1 VNARRLLLTLPL
13 LLAVVAIGAGVFLVR
28 SLSPVA
34 ARERSVEFRVPP
46 GSSLGA
52 VARDLERERLVRH
65 AWAFEALARWRGL
78 AGELRAGEYDLSPHR
93 TTGEILEN
101 IAEGRVRT
109 YRIVIPEGLTA
120 VEIAERLE
128 ETGLADSDEFLTT
141 VRSQE
146 LVNELD
152 VEGESLEGY
161 LFPETYQLA
170 RGLPA
175 AEIARAMVAQFH
187 HIWPEIA
194 PGSEALGFSMLETV
208 TLASIVEKETGV
220 PEERSL
226 IAAVFHNRLRRGMR
240 LETDPTVIYGIPS
253 FDGNLRRAD
262 LEDAGNPYNTYQIPG
277 LPPGPI
283 ANPGAA
289 ALRAAVAPAS
299 SSYLYFVSR
308 NDGTHPFSSSY
319 AEHSAAVNRFQK
331 RRRGRASPP

>member
-1 VNARRLLLTLPL
+1 VRTRRLALALPL
-13 LLAVVAIGAGVFLVR
+13 LLAVAAIGAAVLVVR

-34 ARERSVEFRVPP
+34 ESGQSVLFRVQT

-52 VARDLERERLVRH
+52 VARDLEREQLIRH
-65 AWAFEALARWRGL
+65 AWAFENLARWRGL
-78 AGELRAGEYDLSPHR
+78 AGELRAGEYDLSPHLGA
-93 TTGEILEN
+93 GEILEQ
-101 IAEGRVRT
+101 IAEGRVQT
-109 YRIVIPEGLTA
+109 YRIAIPEGFTA
-120 VEIAERLE
+120 VEIAQRLE
-128 ETGLADSDEFLTT
+128 EEGLADVGEFLRA

-146 LVNELD
+146 LVNEVE

-161 LFPETYQLA
+161 LFPETYRLA

-175 AEIARAMVAQFH
+175 SEIARTMVAQFH
-187 HIWPEIA
+187 AIWPEIA
-194 PGSEALGFSMLETV
+194 PESEALGLSMLETV

-262 LEDAGNPYNTYQIPG
+262 LEDTGNPYNTYQIPG

-289 ALRAAVAPAS
+289 ALRAAVSPAS
-299 SSYLYFVSR
+299 SDYLYFVSR
-308 NDGTHPFSSSY
+308 NDGTHQFSSSY
-319 AEHSAAVNRFQK
+319 AEHAAAVDRFQ
-331 RRRGRASPP
+331 RGRRSPSHPR

>member
-1 VNARRLLLTLPL
+1 VNRRRFALALLL
-13 LLAVVAIGAGVFLVR
+13 LLAVVAIGTGVLVVR
-28 SLSPVA
+28 SLLPVA
-34 ARERSVEFRVPP
+34 GSERSIHFRVQP
-46 GSSLGA
+46 GLSLGA

-65 AWAFEALARWRGL
+65 AWAFETLARWRGL
-78 AGELRAGEYDLSPHR
+78 AGELRAGEYDLSPHL
-93 TTGEILEN
+93 TTGEILER

-120 VEIAERLE
+120 VEIAQRLE
-128 ETGLADSDEFLTT
+128 EKGLANPGEFLTA
-141 VRSQE
+141 VRTQE

-170 RGLPA
+170 RGLPV

-187 HIWPEIA
+187 AVWPEIA
-194 PGSEALGFSMLETV
+194 PRSEALGLSMLETV

-220 PEERSL
+220 PEERSV

-240 LETDPTVIYGIPS
+240 LETDPTVIYGLPN

-262 LEDAGNPYNTYQIPG
+262 LEDTRNAYNTYQIPG

-289 ALRAAVAPAS
+289 ALRAAVAPAT

-308 NDGTHPFSSSY
+308 NDGTHEFSSSY
-319 AEHSAAVNRFQK
+319 TEHAAAVDRFQK
-331 RRRGRASPP
+331 GRRSRPQ

>member
-1 VNARRLLLTLPL
+1 MKARRFLLALPL
-13 LLAVVAIGAGVFLVR
+13 LLAVVVIGAGVLVAR
-28 SLSPVA
+28 SLSPLA
-34 ARERSVEFRVPP
+34 GSEQSIEFRVQP
-46 GSSLGA
+46 GLSLGA

-65 AWAFEALARWRGL
+65 AWAFETLARWRGL
-78 AGELRAGEYDLSPHR
+78 AGEIRAGEYDLSPHL
-93 TTGEILEN
+93 TTGEILER

-120 VEIAERLE
+120 VEIAQRLE
-128 ETGLADSDEFLTT
+128 EEGLADPGEFLTA
-141 VRSQE
+141 VRTQE

-170 RGLPA
+170 RGLPV

-187 HIWPEIA
+187 AVWPEIA
-194 PGSEALGFSMLETV
+194 PSSEALGLSMLETV

-253 FDGNLRRAD
+253 FDGNLRRTD

-308 NDGTHPFSSSY
+308 NDGTHEFSSSY
-319 AEHSAAVNRFQK
+319 AEHSAAVDRFQK
-331 RRRGRASPP
+331 RRRGRISPP

>member
-1 VNARRLLLTLPL
+1 MNARRFLLALPL
-13 LLAVVAIGAGVFLVR
+13 LLAVVGIGAGVFAVR

-34 ARERSVEFRVPP
+34 GSEQSVHFRVQR
-46 GSSLGA
+46 GSNLGA
-52 VARDLERERLVRH
+52 VARDLEGERLVRQ
-65 AWAFEALARWRGL
+65 AWAFETLARWRGL
-78 AGELRAGEYDLSPHR
+78 EGELRAGEYDLSPHL
-93 TTGEILEN
+93 TTGEILQR

-109 YRIVIPEGLTA
+109 YRIVFPEGLTA
-120 VEIAERLE
+120 VEIAQRLE
-128 ETGLADSDEFLTT
+128 EKGLADPGEFLTA

-175 AEIARAMVAQFH
+175 VEIARAMVTQFH
-187 HIWPEIA
+187 AVWPEIA
-194 PGSEALGFSMLETV
+194 PGSEALGLSMLETV

-220 PEERSL
+220 PGERFL

-240 LETDPTVIYGIPS
+240 LETDPAVIYGIPH

-262 LEDAGNPYNTYQIPG
+262 LEDTGNPYNTYQIPG

-289 ALRAAVAPAS
+289 ALRATVAPAS

-308 NDGTHPFSSSY
+308 NDGTHEFSSSY
-319 AEHSAAVNRFQK
+319 AEHAAAVDHFQK
-331 RRRGRASPP
+331 GRGSPPRPR

>member
-1 VNARRLLLTLPL
+1 VKARHLLLALPL
-13 LLAVVAIGAGVFLVR
+13 LLALLAVGAGVFVMR

-34 ARERSVEFRVPP
+34 ESQQSIHFRVQP

-52 VARDLERERLVRH
+52 VAWDLEREQLVRH
-65 AWAFEALARWRGL
+65 AWAFETLARWRGL
-78 AGELRAGEYDLSPHR
+78 AGELRAGEYDLSQHL
-93 TTGEILEN
+93 TTGQILER

-109 YRIVIPEGLTA
+109 YRVVIPEGLTA
-120 VEIAERLE
+120 VEIAQRLE
-128 ETGLADSDEFLTT
+128 EKGLADPGEFLAAIRT
-141 VRSQE
+141 QE

-170 RGLPA
+170 RGLQA

-187 HIWPEIA
+187 LIWPEIA
-194 PGSEALGFSMLETV
+194 PRSETLGFSMLETV

-226 IAAVFHNRLRRGMR
+226 IAAVFHNRMRRGMR

-253 FDGNLRRAD
+253 FDGNLRRAH
-262 LEDAGNPYNTYQIPG
+262 LEDAGNPYNTYQISG

-308 NDGTHPFSSSY
+308 NDGTHQFSSSY
-319 AEHSAAVNRFQK
+319 AAHAAAVDRYQKGK
-331 RRRGRASPP
+331 RRASHPR

>member
-1 VNARRLLLTLPL
+1 VKARRFLLALPL
-13 LLAVVAIGAGVFLVR
+13 LLAVVVIGAGVLVAR
-28 SLSPVA
+28 SLSPLA
-34 ARERSVEFRVPP
+34 GSEQSIEFRVQP
-46 GSSLGA
+46 GLSLGA

-65 AWAFEALARWRGL
+65 AWAFETLARWRGL
-78 AGELRAGEYDLSPHR
+78 AGELRAGEYDLSPHL
-93 TTGEILEN
+93 TTGEILDR

-120 VEIAERLE
+120 AEIAERLE
-128 ETGLADSDEFLTT
+128 QEGLADSGEFLTA
-141 VRSQE
+141 VRSQD
-146 LVNELD
+146 LVNDLE

-175 AEIARAMVAQFH
+175 AEIARTMVAQFH
-187 HIWPEIA
+187 DVWPEIA

-308 NDGTHPFSSSY
+308 NDGTHEFSSSY
-319 AEHSAAVNRFQK
+319 AEHSAAVDRFQK
-331 RRRGRASPP
+331 RRRGRSPP

>member
-1 VNARRLLLTLPL
+1 V
-13 LLAVVAIGAGVFLVR
+13 GVFLVH

-34 ARERSVEFRVPP
+34 GSERSVDFRVPP
-46 GSSLGA
+46 GFSLGA

-65 AWAFEALARWRGL
+65 AWAFETLARWRGL
-78 AGELRAGEYDLSPHR
+78 AGELRAGEYDLSPHL
-93 TTGEILEN
+93 TTGEILDQ

-120 VEIAERLE
+120 VEIAQRLE
-128 ETGLADSDEFLTT
+128 EKGLADSGAFLGA
-141 VRSQE
+141 VRTQE

-175 AEIARAMVAQFH
+175 AEIARTMVAQFRA
-187 HIWPEIA
+187 IWPEIA

-208 TLASIVEKETGV
+208 TLASIVEKETAV

-240 LETDPTVIYGIPS
+240 LETDPTVIYGIPH
-253 FDGNLRRAD
+253 FDGNLRRTD
-262 LEDAGNPYNTYQIPG
+262 LEDTGNPYNTYQISG

-308 NDGTHPFSSSY
+308 NDGTHEFSSSY
-319 AEHSAAVNRFQK
+319 AEHSAAVDRFQK
-331 RRRGRASPP
+331 KGRVRTSPP

>member
-1 VNARRLLLTLPL
+1 VTARRFLLALPL
-13 LLAVVAIGAGVFLVR
+13 LLAALGIGAGVFAVR

-34 ARERSVEFRVPP
+34 GSEQSVHFRVHR
-46 GSSLGA
+46 GSNLGA
-52 VARDLERERLVRH
+52 VARDLERERLVRR
-65 AWAFEALARWRGL
+65 AWAFETLARWRGL
-78 AGELRAGEYDLSPHR
+78 EGELRAGEYDLSPHLS
-93 TTGEILEN
+93 TGEILQR

-109 YRIVIPEGLTA
+109 YRIVIPEGLRA
-120 VEIAERLE
+120 VEIAQRLE
-128 ETGLADSDEFLTT
+128 EKGLADPDEFLTA
-141 VRSQE
+141 VRDQE
-146 LVNELD
+146 LVNELG

-175 AEIARAMVAQFH
+175 AETARAMVTQFH
-187 HIWPEIA
+187 AVWPEIA
-194 PGSEALGFSMLETV
+194 PGSEALGLSMLETV
-208 TLASIVEKETGV
+208 TLASIVEKETGA
-220 PEERSL
+220 PGERFL

-240 LETDPTVIYGIPS
+240 LETDPSVIYGIPH

-289 ALRAAVAPAS
+289 ALRATVAPAS

-308 NDGTHPFSSSY
+308 NDGTHEFSSSY
-319 AEHSAAVNRFQK
+319 AEHAAAVDRFQK
-331 RRRGRASPP
+331 RRGGPPRPR

>member
-1 VNARRLLLTLPL
+1 LRGRRLLLSLPL
-13 LLAVVAIGAGVFLVR
+13 LLAATAIGVGVYLARAF
-28 SLSPVA
+28 SPVA
-34 ARERSVEFRVPP
+34 GSERSTHFRVQR
-46 GSSLGA
+46 GSGLGA
-52 VARDLERERLVRH
+52 VARDLEHERLVRH
-65 AWAFEALARWRGL
+65 AWAFETLARWRDL
-78 AGELRAGEYDLSPHR
+78 EGELRAGEYDLSPHLS
-93 TTGEILEN
+93 TGEILEQ

-120 VEIAERLE
+120 AEIARRLE
-128 ETGLADSDEFLTT
+128 EEGLADPAEFLTA
-141 VRSQE
+141 VRAREQVEE
-146 LVNELD
+146 LG

-187 HIWPEIA
+187 AIWPEIA
-194 PGSEALGFSMLETV
+194 PQSQALGLSMLETV

-220 PEERSL
+220 AGERPL

-240 LETDPTVIYGIPS
+240 LETDPSVIYGIPD

-262 LEDAGNPYNTYQIPG
+262 LEDTGNPYNTYQIPG

-289 ALRAAVAPAS
+289 ALRAAVAPAD

-308 NDGTHPFSSSY
+308 NDGTHEFSSSY
-319 AEHSAAVNRFQK
+319 AEHSAAVDRYQRKGRNRTRPQ
-331 RRRGRASPP
+331 